1 MRHPLSPLTYLTRNP
16 SKVLPM
22 GFVIVLCVFLI
33 AAVASIANSIDLTVR
48 TIYRYT
54 EFFTYVIPQRST
66 QSVPMDQR
74 AVLEL
79 QPEIERIIEGGVFFV
94 NIKTVVGRLPFVVI
108 GSNEE
113 ERDYL
118 LKRIGAT
125 LESGRMPGDGKAEV
139 VVSKPILEN
148 RGLKLGDV
156 IAGPLDEGGI
166 AGSPVPVK
174 VVGILKSDIWVAMSS
189 RTFTDKTFLLTPKCL
204 LFTTK
209 IPTDLDVVNERLMPV
224 GRKGDGL
231 LSPEK
236 VNVLTRASLLAEV
249 RDSLSSMYMIMEVV
263 SATVIFVIALMSGML
278 SNIYFTQRIP
288 EFGVLAALGISRVRL
303 MMKIV
308 WETVILTVIAWALGS
323 VLSVFLLTYLAAN
336 VFKQRGLFLDAM
348 DPWAYQHTLPIPVA
362 ITVFAMVTVWVRLK
376 RLDAVSVIERR

>member
-1 MRHPLSPLTYLTRNP
+1 MRHPLSPITYLTRNP

-74 AVLEL
+74 AMLEM
-79 QPEIERIIEGGVFFV
+79 QPEIDRIIEGGVFFV

-108 GSNEE
+108 GSTQE

-118 LKRIGAT
+118 LKRIGAKLT
-125 LESGRMPGDGKAEV
+125 EGRMPQEGKPEV
-139 VVSKPILEN
+139 VVSLPILEN

-174 VVGILKSDIWVAMSS
+174 VVGILQSDIWVAMSS

-204 LFTTK
+204 LLTTK
-209 IPTDLDVVNERLMPV
+209 VPSDLDVLNERLMPV
-224 GRKGDGL
+224 GRKADGL

-288 EFGVLAALGISRVRL
+288 EFGVLAALGISRTRL
-303 MMKIV
+303 MMKIA
-308 WETVILTVIAWALGS
+308 WETIILTVIAWSIGS
-323 VLSVFLLTYLAAN
+323 VLSVFLLKYLAAN

-362 ITVFAMVTVWVRLK
+362 ITIFAMVTVWVRLK
-376 RLDAVSVIERR
+376 HLDAVSVIERR

>member
-74 AVLEL
+74 AVVEM
-79 QPEIERIIEGGVFFV
+79 QPEIDRIIEGGVFFV

-108 GSNEE
+108 GSSPE

-125 LESGRMPGDGKAEV
+125 LAEGRMPADGKPEV
-139 VVSKPILEN
+139 VVSMPILEN

-174 VVGILKSDIWVAMSS
+174 VVGVLKSDIWVAMSS

-204 LFTTK
+204 LLTTK
-209 IPTDLDVVNERLMPV
+209 VPSDLDVLNERLMPV

-236 VNVLTRASLLAEV
+236 VNVLTRSSLLAEV

-288 EFGVLAALGISRVRL
+288 EFGVLAALGVSRTRL

-308 WETVILTVIAWALGS
+308 WETVILTVIAWAMGS
-323 VLSVFLLTYLAAN
+323 VLSVILLKYLATN

-348 DPWAYQHTLPIPVA
+348 DPWAYQHTLPIPIA

>member
-74 AVLEL
+74 AMLEM
-79 QPEIERIIEGGVFFV
+79 QPEIDRIIEGGVFFV

-108 GSNEE
+108 GSTQE

-118 LKRIGAT
+118 LKRIGAKLT
-125 LESGRMPGDGKAEV
+125 EGRMPLEGKAEV
-139 VVSKPILEN
+139 VVSQPILEN
-148 RGLKLGDV
+148 RALKLGDV

-174 VVGILKSDIWVAMSS
+174 VVGVLKSDIWVAMSS

-204 LFTTK
+204 LLTTK
-209 IPTDLDVVNERLMPV
+209 VASDLDVLNERLMPV

-288 EFGVLAALGISRVRL
+288 EFGVLAALGISRARL

-308 WETVILTVIAWALGS
+308 WETVILTVISWSVGS
-323 VLSVFLLTYLAAN
+323 VLSVFLLKYLAAN

-362 ITVFAMVTVWVRLK
+362 ITIFAMITVWVRLK

>member
-1 MRHPLSPLTYLTRNP
+1 MRHPLSPFTYLTRNP

-74 AVLEL
+74 AVLEM
-79 QPEIERIIEGGVFFV
+79 QPEIDRIIEGGVFFV

-108 GSNEE
+108 GSTPE

-118 LKRIGAT
+118 LKRIRAT
-125 LESGRMPGDGKAEV
+125 LVEGRMPEEGKPEV
-139 VVSKPILEN
+139 VVSQPILEN
-148 RGLKLGDV
+148 RNLKLGDV
-156 IAGPLDEGGI
+156 IAGPLDDGGI

-174 VVGILKSDIWVAMSS
+174 VVGVLKSDIWVAMSS

-209 IPTDLDVVNERLMPV
+209 VPSDLDVVNERLMPV
-224 GRKGDGL
+224 GRKGDGF

-236 VNVLTRASLLAEV
+236 VNVLTRANLLAEV

-288 EFGVLAALGISRVRL
+288 EFGVLAALGIRRARL

-308 WETVILTVIAWALGS
+308 WETVILTVIAWAIGS

-362 ITVFAMVTVWVRLK
+362 ITIFAMVTVWVRLK

>member
-1 MRHPLSPLTYLTRNP
+1 MRHPLSPITYLSRNP

-74 AVLEL
+74 AVVEL
-79 QPEIERIIEGGVFFV
+79 QPEIDRIIEGGVFFV

-108 GSNEE
+108 GSTPD
-113 ERDYL
+113 ERIYL

-125 LESGRMPGDGKAEV
+125 LADGRMPAEGKPEV
-139 VVSKPILEN
+139 VVSTPILEN

-156 IAGPLDEGGI
+156 IAGPLDDGGI
-166 AGSPVPVK
+166 AGSPVPVR
-174 VVGILKSDIWVAMSS
+174 VVGVLKSDIWVAMTS

-204 LFTTK
+204 LLTTK
-209 IPTDLDVVNERLMPV
+209 VPADLDLLNERLMPV
-224 GRKGDGL
+224 GRKADGL

-288 EFGVLAALGISRVRL
+288 EFGVLAALGISRRRL

-308 WETVILTVIAWALGS
+308 WETVILTVIAWAIGS
-323 VLSVFLLTYLAAN
+323 VMSVFLLKYLAAN